1 MKDCYGTY
9 EYKGWFIFFSEG
21 SQLWEIQPTKKVVN
35 KITMNVL
42 SEEECVSIREEW
54 YSEWFN
60 KDLNTL
66 SKTKKYIKENEG
78 KLMSDLK
85 VLLSNLDLC

>member
-9 EYKGWFIFFSEG
+9 SYKGWFIFFSEG
-21 SQLWEIQPTKKVVN
+21 SQLWEIQPTEKVIKN
-35 KITMNVL
+35 FIKDLNEDKYNL
-42 SEEECVSIREEW
+42 IRDEW
-54 YSEWFN
+54 YNEWYN
-60 KDLNTL
+60 GDLNTL

-85 VLLSNLDLC
+85 NIIISL

>member
-9 EYKGWFIFFSEG
+9 SYKGWFIFFSEG
-21 SQLWEIQPTKKVVN
+21 SQLWEIQPTEKVMKKFIKDLN
-35 KITMNVL
+35 EDKYNL
-42 SEEECVSIREEW
+42 IRDEW
-54 YSEWFN
+54 YNEWYN
-60 KDLNTL
+60 GDLNTL

-85 VLLSNLDLC
+85 NIIISL

>member
-1 MKDCYGTY
+1 
-9 EYKGWFIFFSEG
+9 
-21 SQLWEIQPTKKVVN
+21 
-35 KITMNVL
+35 MNVL

-66 SKTKKYIKENEG
+66 SKTKRYIKENEG

>member
-21 SQLWEIQPTKKVVN
+21 SQLWEIQPTEKVVN
-35 KITMNVL
+35 KITINNL
-42 SEEECVSIREEW
+42 SEEECISIREEW
-54 YSEWFN
+54 YSEWYN
-60 KDLNTL
+60 GDLNTL
-66 SKTKKYIKENEG
+66 SKTKKYIKENED

-85 VLLSNLDLC
+85 VLLNNLNLC